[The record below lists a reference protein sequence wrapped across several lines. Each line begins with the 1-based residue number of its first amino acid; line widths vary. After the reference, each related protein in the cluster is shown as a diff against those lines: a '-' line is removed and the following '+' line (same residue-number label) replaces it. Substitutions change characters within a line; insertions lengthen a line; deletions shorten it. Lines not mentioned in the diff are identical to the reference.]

1 MMLMKMNKK
10 NHNTSFVLSLLMALL
25 LFSCSQEQENND
37 FFDLTSMPA
46 VSVEGELI
54 DEYLMAYKSNQM
66 KFIQS
71 KLFHFEPTEQEAC
84 LVTTEENDTI
94 GYFSGIGGGPGE
106 MLQPYFCGISEA
118 QDTIYMYDNTY
129 KKLFI
134 FHLQITEKGEI
145 DYTLI
150 ENKSQ
155 TNTDRLQYNGRNM
168 SQMYFHLT
176 RLENGY
182 YVAYRV
188 LTKEDIFTLLDKD
201 LNEIANFGEYPIDKG
216 LFSENEE
223 LRTTTYFAGAMAADG
238 NSFYFG
244 SYHFGYLYRYDISN
258 QGELTKVWQKQFM
271 KPQYFMK
278 GNKVKFNSA
287 SLEAFYDLV
296 IGKEYIYATFS
307 GIENGEMFRTKNHDA
322 LTPKTLV
329 ILDKQGNV
337 KGKFDLGKQIRTL
350 CLDEKEEYLYVH
362 HKEPDTSLWRYKIS
376 DFTKYWDEN

>member
-1 MMLMKMNKK
+1 MKRILGL
-10 NHNTSFVLSLLMALL
+10 TSLLMALL
-25 LFSCSQEQENND
+25 LFSCSSEQENND

-66 KFIQS
+66 EFIQS
-71 KLFHFEPTEQEAC
+71 KLFHFAPTEKEAC
-84 LVTTEENDTI
+84 LVTTEKNDTV

-106 MLQPYFCGISEA
+106 MLQPYFCGVSEE

-182 YVAYRV
+182 YIAYRV

-216 LFSENEE
+216 LFSEREE
-223 LRTTTYFAGAMAADG
+223 FRTTTYFAGAMAADG

-244 SYHFGYLYRYDISN
+244 SHHFGYLYRYDISN

-307 GIENGEMFRTKNHDA
+307 GIENGELFRTKKHDA

-376 DFTKYWDEN
+376 DFTKCIE

>member
-1 MMLMKMNKK
+1 
-10 NHNTSFVLSLLMALL
+10 
-25 LFSCSQEQENND
+25 
-37 FFDLTSMPA
+37 
-46 VSVEGELI
+46 
-54 DEYLMAYKSNQM
+54 
-66 KFIQS
+66 
-71 KLFHFEPTEQEAC
+71 
-84 LVTTEENDTI
+84 
-94 GYFSGIGGGPGE
+94 
-106 MLQPYFCGISEA
+106 
-118 QDTIYMYDNTY
+118 MYDNTY

-244 SYHFGYLYRYDISN
+244 SHHFGYLYRYDISN